1 MVDNFEMVESKY
13 GRIFKVAGPR
23 KYSPAFAWVEVTH
36 RQTIILWH
44 VSHQLS
50 LHL

>member
-23 KYSPAFAWVEVTH
+23 KYSLVPHTA
-36 RQTIILWH
+36 
-44 VSHQLS
+44 SLS
-50 LHL
+50 LTLNSPHSFFL